1 MNFKITGKKIITYF
15 SNLDLIENIIITKQK
30 DESVSHFVILYT
42 NGVIL
47 VDIKKQLINSGTR
60 RKFFMKI

>member
-15 SNLDLIENIIITKQK
+15 SNLDLIENIILTKQK

-42 NGVIL
+42 NGLIL